1 MEKVKKVWK
10 RIRGLVAASGQLRVG
25 LVLFALVLLVV
36 LFAPQLAPFDPYD
49 LGDDLLVPPGTAG
62 HLLGTTNMGQDI
74 LSMLIYGSRASL
86 AIGIVAA
93 AISGVIGTLVGA
105 VAGFYGGKLDKV
117 INEVINVFLMIP
129 SFFLVL
135 IIVAMFGSSMVNVM
149 FVIGLTSW
157 PSNARMMRVQA
168 MSIKE
173 RTFVKS
179 AVAMGGS
186 KRQILFKYIIP
197 NGLFPVI
204 ANTTMGV
211 AKAILTEASLSF
223 LGLGDPNVVSW
234 GQMIFDGKQYLTS
247 GWWMSTF
254 AGLCIRLIVMSF
266 YHRRWAE
273 LCAEPQNEEDLKG
286 GEGHWS
292 RFWIFVT
299 SV

>member
-36 LFAPQLAPFDPYD
+36 LFAPQIAPFDPYD
-49 LGDDLLVPPGTAG
+49 LGDDLLVPPGTDG

-117 INEVINVFLMIP
+117 ISEVINVFLMIP

-179 AVAMGGS
+179 AVAMGES

-223 LGLGDPNVVSW
+223 LGLGDPNVISW

-254 AGLCIRLIVMSF
+254 AGLCIMLIVMIF
-266 YHRRWAE
+266 YLIGDGLNYA
-273 LCAEPQNEEDLKG
+273 LNPKMKK
-286 GEGHWS
+286 
-292 RFWIFVT
+292 I
-299 SV
+299 

>member
-36 LFAPQLAPFDPYD
+36 LFAPQIAPFDPYD
-49 LGDDLLVPPGTAG
+49 LGDDLLVPPGTDG

-129 SFFLVL
+129 GFFLVL

-179 AVAMGGS
+179 AVAMGES

-223 LGLGDPNVVSW
+223 LGLGDPNVISW

-254 AGLCIRLIVMSF
+254 AGLCIMLIVMIF
-266 YHRRWAE
+266 YLIGDGLNYA
-273 LCAEPQNEEDLKG
+273 LNPKMKK
-286 GEGHWS
+286 
-292 RFWIFVT
+292 I
-299 SV
+299 

>member
-1 MEKVKKVWK
+1 MEKVKKVWR

-117 INEVINVFLMIP
+117 ISEVINVFLMIP

-173 RTFVKS
+173 RTCVKS
-179 AVAMGGS
+179 AVAMGES

-254 AGLCIRLIVMSF
+254 AGLCIMLIVMIF
-266 YHRRWAE
+266 YLIGDGLNYA
-273 LCAEPQNEEDLKG
+273 LNPKMKK
-286 GEGHWS
+286 
-292 RFWIFVT
+292 I
-299 SV
+299 

>member
-117 INEVINVFLMIP
+117 ISEVINVFLMIP

-179 AVAMGGS
+179 AVAMGES

-211 AKAILTEASLSF
+211 AKAILSEASLSF
-223 LGLGDPNVVSW
+223 LGLGDPNVISW

-254 AGLCIRLIVMSF
+254 AGLCIMLIVMIF
-266 YHRRWAE
+266 YLIGDGLNYA
-273 LCAEPQNEEDLKG
+273 LNPKMKK
-286 GEGHWS
+286 
-292 RFWIFVT
+292 I
-299 SV
+299 

>member
-36 LFAPQLAPFDPYD
+36 LFSPQLAPFDPYD

-117 INEVINVFLMIP
+117 ISEVINVFLMIP

-179 AVAMGGS
+179 AVAMGES

-254 AGLCIRLIVMSF
+254 AGLCIMLIVMIF
-266 YHRRWAE
+266 YLIGDGLNYA
-273 LCAEPQNEEDLKG
+273 LNPKMKK
-286 GEGHWS
+286 
-292 RFWIFVT
+292 I
-299 SV
+299 

>member
-1 MEKVKKVWK
+1 
-10 RIRGLVAASGQLRVG
+10 
-25 LVLFALVLLVV
+25 
-36 LFAPQLAPFDPYD
+36 
-49 LGDDLLVPPGTAG
+49 
-62 HLLGTTNMGQDI
+62 
-74 LSMLIYGSRASL
+74 MLIYGSRASL

-117 INEVINVFLMIP
+117 ISEVINVFLMIP

-179 AVAMGGS
+179 AVAMGES

-254 AGLCIRLIVMSF
+254 AGLCIMLIVMIF
-266 YHRRWAE
+266 YLIGDGLNYA
-273 LCAEPQNEEDLKG
+273 LNPKMKK
-286 GEGHWS
+286 
-292 RFWIFVT
+292 I
-299 SV
+299 

>member
-10 RIRGLVAASGQLRVG
+10 RIRSLVAASGQLRAG
-25 LVLFALVLLVV
+25 LILFALVLLVV

-179 AVAMGGS
+179 AVAMGES

-223 LGLGDPNVVSW
+223 LGLGDPNVISW

-254 AGLCIRLIVMSF
+254 AGLCIMLIVMIF
-266 YHRRWAE
+266 YLIGDGLNYA
-273 LCAEPQNEEDLKG
+273 LNPKMKK
-286 GEGHWS
+286 
-292 RFWIFVT
+292 I
-299 SV
+299 

>member
-10 RIRGLVAASGQLRVG
+10 RIRSLVAASGQLRAG
-25 LVLFALVLLVV
+25 LILFALVLLVV
-36 LFAPQLAPFDPYD
+36 LFAPQIAPFDPYD

-117 INEVINVFLMIP
+117 ISEVINVFLMIP

-179 AVAMGGS
+179 AVARGES
-186 KRQILFKYIIP
+186 KRQILFMYIIP

-223 LGLGDPNVVSW
+223 LGLGDPNVISW

-254 AGLCIRLIVMSF
+254 AGLCIMLIVMIF
-266 YHRRWAE
+266 YLIGDGLNYA
-273 LCAEPQNEEDLKG
+273 LNPKMKK
-286 GEGHWS
+286 
-292 RFWIFVT
+292 I
-299 SV
+299 

>member
-117 INEVINVFLMIP
+117 ISEVINVFLMIP

-157 PSNARMMRVQA
+157 PSNARMMRVQD

-179 AVAMGGS
+179 AVAMGES

-223 LGLGDPNVVSW
+223 LGLGDPNVISW

-254 AGLCIRLIVMSF
+254 AGLCIMLIVMIF
-266 YHRRWAE
+266 YLIGDGLNYA
-273 LCAEPQNEEDLKG
+273 LNPKMKK
-286 GEGHWS
+286 
-292 RFWIFVT
+292 I
-299 SV
+299 

>member
-10 RIRGLVAASGQLRVG
+10 RIRSLVAASGQLRAG
-25 LVLFALVLLVV
+25 LILFVLVLLVV
-36 LFAPQLAPFDPYD
+36 LFAPQLVPFDPYD

-129 SFFLVL
+129 GFFLVL

-179 AVAMGGS
+179 AVAMGES

-223 LGLGDPNVVSW
+223 LGLGDPNVISW

-254 AGLCIRLIVMSF
+254 AGLCIMLIVMIF
-266 YHRRWAE
+266 YLIGDGLNYA
-273 LCAEPQNEEDLKG
+273 LNPKMKK
-286 GEGHWS
+286 
-292 RFWIFVT
+292 I
-299 SV
+299 

>member
-105 VAGFYGGKLDKV
+105 VAGFDGGKLDKV
-117 INEVINVFLMIP
+117 ISEVITVFLMIP

-179 AVAMGGS
+179 AVAMGES

-254 AGLCIRLIVMSF
+254 AGLCIMLIVMIF
-266 YHRRWAE
+266 YLIGDGLNYA
-273 LCAEPQNEEDLKG
+273 LNPKMKK
-286 GEGHWS
+286 
-292 RFWIFVT
+292 I
-299 SV
+299 

>member
-49 LGDDLLVPPGTAG
+49 LGDDLLVPPGTTG

-179 AVAMGGS
+179 AVAMGES

-254 AGLCIRLIVMSF
+254 AGLCIMLIVMIF
-266 YHRRWAE
+266 YLIGDGLNYA
-273 LCAEPQNEEDLKG
+273 LNPKMKK
-286 GEGHWS
+286 
-292 RFWIFVT
+292 I
-299 SV
+299 

>member
-10 RIRGLVAASGQLRVG
+10 RIRSLVAASGQLRAG
-25 LVLFALVLLVV
+25 LILFVLVLLVV
-36 LFAPQLAPFDPYD
+36 LFAQQLAPFDPYD

-117 INEVINVFLMIP
+117 ISEVINVFLMIP

-179 AVAMGGS
+179 AVAMGES

-223 LGLGDPNVVSW
+223 LGLGDPNVISW

-254 AGLCIRLIVMSF
+254 AGLCIMLIVMIF
-266 YHRRWAE
+266 YLIGDGLNYA
-273 LCAEPQNEEDLKG
+273 LNPKMKK
-286 GEGHWS
+286 
-292 RFWIFVT
+292 I
-299 SV
+299 

>member
-1 MEKVKKVWK
+1 M
-10 RIRGLVAASGQLRVG
+10 AASGQLREG

-179 AVAMGGS
+179 AVAMGES

-254 AGLCIRLIVMSF
+254 AGLCIMLIVMIF
-266 YHRRWAE
+266 YLIGDGLNYA
-273 LCAEPQNEEDLKG
+273 LNPKMKK
-286 GEGHWS
+286 
-292 RFWIFVT
+292 I
-299 SV
+299 

>member
-36 LFAPQLAPFDPYD
+36 LFAQQLAPFDPYD

-117 INEVINVFLMIP
+117 ISEVINVFLMIP
-129 SFFLVL
+129 GFFLVL

-179 AVAMGGS
+179 AVAMGES

-223 LGLGDPNVVSW
+223 LGLGDPNVISW

-254 AGLCIRLIVMSF
+254 AGLCIMLIVMIF
-266 YHRRWAE
+266 YLIGDGLNYA
-273 LCAEPQNEEDLKG
+273 LNPKMKK
-286 GEGHWS
+286 
-292 RFWIFVT
+292 I
-299 SV
+299 

>member
-105 VAGFYGGKLDKV
+105 VTGFYGGKLDKV
-117 INEVINVFLMIP
+117 ISEVINVFLMIP

-149 FVIGLTSW
+149 FV
-157 PSNARMMRVQA
+157 
-168 MSIKE
+168 
-173 RTFVKS
+173 KS
-179 AVAMGGS
+179 AVAMGES

-254 AGLCIRLIVMSF
+254 AGLCIMLIVMIF
-266 YHRRWAE
+266 YLIGDGLNYA
-273 LCAEPQNEEDLKG
+273 LNPKMKK
-286 GEGHWS
+286 
-292 RFWIFVT
+292 I
-299 SV
+299 

>member
-49 LGDDLLVPPGTAG
+49 LGDDLLVPPGPAG

-117 INEVINVFLMIP
+117 ISEVINVFLMIP

-179 AVAMGGS
+179 AVAMGES

-223 LGLGDPNVVSW
+223 LGLGDPNVISW

-254 AGLCIRLIVMSF
+254 AGLCIMLIVMIF
-266 YHRRWAE
+266 YLIGDGLNYA
-273 LCAEPQNEEDLKG
+273 LNPKMKK
-286 GEGHWS
+286 
-292 RFWIFVT
+292 I
-299 SV
+299 

>member
-10 RIRGLVAASGQLRVG
+10 RIRSLVAASGQLRAG
-25 LVLFALVLLVV
+25 LILFALVLLVV

-117 INEVINVFLMIP
+117 ISEVINVFLMIP

-179 AVAMGGS
+179 AVAMGES

-254 AGLCIRLIVMSF
+254 AGLCIMLIVMIF
-266 YHRRWAE
+266 YLIGDGLNYA
-273 LCAEPQNEEDLKG
+273 LNPKMKK
-286 GEGHWS
+286 
-292 RFWIFVT
+292 I
-299 SV
+299 

>member
-10 RIRGLVAASGQLRVG
+10 RIRSLVAASGQLRAG
-25 LVLFALVLLVV
+25 LILFALVLLVV

-117 INEVINVFLMIP
+117 ISEVINVFLMIP
-129 SFFLVL
+129 GFFLVL

-179 AVAMGGS
+179 AVAMGES

-223 LGLGDPNVVSW
+223 LGLGDPNVISW

-254 AGLCIRLIVMSF
+254 AGLCIMLIVMIF
-266 YHRRWAE
+266 YLIGDGLNYA
-273 LCAEPQNEEDLKG
+273 LNPKMKK
-286 GEGHWS
+286 
-292 RFWIFVT
+292 I
-299 SV
+299 

>member
-179 AVAMGGS
+179 AVAMSES

-254 AGLCIRLIVMSF
+254 AGLCIMLIVMIF
-266 YHRRWAE
+266 YLIGDGLNYA
-273 LCAEPQNEEDLKG
+273 LNPKMKK
-286 GEGHWS
+286 
-292 RFWIFVT
+292 I
-299 SV
+299 

>member
-117 INEVINVFLMIP
+117 ISEVINVFLMIP

-179 AVAMGGS
+179 AVAMGES

-234 GQMIFDGKQYLTS
+234 GQMIMSGKSYLVN
-247 GWWMSTF
+247 GWWISLF
-254 AGLCIRLIVMSF
+254 AGLAIMLVVIVF
-266 YHRRWAE
+266 YMIGDGLNYAMNPK
-273 LCAEPQNEEDLKG
+273 LQ
-286 GEGHWS
+286 S
-292 RFWIFVT
+292 RK
-299 SV
+299 

>member
-74 LSMLIYGSRASL
+74 PSMLIYGSRASL

-117 INEVINVFLMIP
+117 ISEVINVFLMIP

-179 AVAMGGS
+179 AVAMGES

-254 AGLCIRLIVMSF
+254 AGLCIMLIVMIF
-266 YHRRWAE
+266 YLIGDGLNYA
-273 LCAEPQNEEDLKG
+273 LNPKMKK
-286 GEGHWS
+286 
-292 RFWIFVT
+292 I
-299 SV
+299 

>member
-10 RIRGLVAASGQLRVG
+10 RIRGLVAASGQLRAG
-25 LVLFALVLLVV
+25 LILFVLVLLVV
-36 LFAPQLAPFDPYD
+36 LFAPQIAPFDPYD
-49 LGDDLLVPPGTAG
+49 LGDDLLVPPGTDG

-129 SFFLVL
+129 GFFLVL

-179 AVAMGGS
+179 AVAMGES

-223 LGLGDPNVVSW
+223 LGLGDPNVISW

-254 AGLCIRLIVMSF
+254 AGLCIMLIVMIF
-266 YHRRWAE
+266 YLIGDGLYFA
-273 LCAEPQNEEDLKG
+273 LNPKMKK
-286 GEGHWS
+286 
-292 RFWIFVT
+292 I
-299 SV
+299 

>member
-117 INEVINVFLMIP
+117 ISEVINVFLMIP
-129 SFFLVL
+129 GFFLVL

-179 AVAMGGS
+179 AVAMGES

-223 LGLGDPNVVSW
+223 LGLGDPNVICW

-254 AGLCIRLIVMSF
+254 AGLCIMLIVMIF
-266 YHRRWAE
+266 YLIGDGLNYA
-273 LCAEPQNEEDLKG
+273 LNPKMKKL
-286 GEGHWS
+286 
-292 RFWIFVT
+292 
-299 SV
+299 

>member
-179 AVAMGGS
+179 AVAMGES

-211 AKAILTEASLSF
+211 ARPF
-223 LGLGDPNVVSW
+223 
-234 GQMIFDGKQYLTS
+234 
-247 GWWMSTF
+247 
-254 AGLCIRLIVMSF
+254 
-266 YHRRWAE
+266 
-273 LCAEPQNEEDLKG
+273 
-286 GEGHWS
+286 
-292 RFWIFVT
+292 
-299 SV
+299 